1 MIEEHH
7 ELIIELMAEKIKELE
22 GNLRDGKTMI
32 NFYRGYSQELE
43 EKIQELK
50 PKLGRPVKKRGRGR
64 PKGSR
69 NV

>member
-1 MIEEHH
+1 MLEEHH
-7 ELIIELMAEKIKELE
+7 KLILKLMAEKIKELE
-22 GNLRDGKTMI
+22 GNYEHGKTKLD
-32 NFYRGYSQELE
+32 FYLRYTQELE
-43 EKIQELK
+43 EKVQELK

>member
-1 MIEEHH
+1 MLEEHH
-7 ELIIELMAEKIKELE
+7 ELIIKLMAEKIKELE
-22 GNLRDGKTMI
+22 GNYEHGKTML
-32 NFYRGYSQELE
+32 NFYRGYAQELE

>member
-7 ELIIELMAEKIKELE
+7 ELIIKLMAEKINDLE
-22 GNLRDGKTMI
+22 RKYNFEKQSS
-32 NFYRGYSQELE
+32 NFYHGWCQKLE
-43 EKIQELK
+43 DKIKELK
-50 PKLGRPVKKRGRGR
+50 PKRGRPVKKRGRGR

>member
-1 MIEEHH
+1 MLKEHH
-7 ELIIELMAEKIKELE
+7 ELILKLMAEKIKELE
-22 GNLRDGKTMI
+22 GNYEHGKTKLD
-32 NFYRGYSQELE
+32 FYLRYTQQLE

-50 PKLGRPVKKRGRGR
+50 PKLGLPAKKRGRGR